1 MHASIRHTALATI
14 ALVTLAGCASSY
26 KTATVNNA
34 ALPEAVRVPDG
45 HRQTA
50 WTVGKG
56 EITYECRAKA
66 DAPGQHAWAFVAPV
80 AALTDASGQ
89 NVGRYYGGPTWEGR
103 DGSMVKGKQ
112 VGLAPAAAGNIA
124 WQLVQATPST
134 GQGLFEGTSYIQR
147 LNTQGGVAPAA
158 TCAASNQGQRM
169 QVAYQADY
177 VVYKP
182 AR

>member
-1 MHASIRHTALATI
+1 MHTTVRRAPVAALA
-14 ALVTLAGCASSY
+14 LFVLAGCASTY
-26 KTATVNNA
+26 QPTTVNNA
-34 ALPEAVRVPDG
+34 TLPESVRVPDG

-66 DAPGQHAWAFVAPV
+66 DAPGQHAWAFVTPV
-80 AALTDASGQ
+80 ATLSDASGQ
-89 NVGRYYGGPTWEGR
+89 TVGRYYGGPTWEGR

-112 VGLAPAAAGNIA
+112 VGLAPAPAGNIA
-124 WQLVQATPST
+124 WQLVQATPSS

-147 LNTQGGVAPAA
+147 LNTRGGVAPQASC
-158 TCAASNQGQRM
+158 TASNQGQRM